1 MLLINFEDLVAIV
14 YGKKIL
20 HIRLFSHDAFGFD
33 NFEAAVIGFGVV
45 VAGEGLHR
53 VRSSFLSYI

>member
-33 NFEAAVIGFGVV
+33 SFEAAVLGFGVA
-45 VAGEGLHR
+45 VAAGMLGSR
-53 VRSSFLSYI
+53 NSFFSNI